1 MIKNILII
9 LAGGG
14 VGSVARYLVQKWSYS
29 LIPHPFPF
37 GTLTVNILGCFLIG
51 IFYALAERQNMLSP
65 ELRLLLITGFCGG
78 FTTFSSFALEN
89 LNLMKSGYVLYAAT
103 YTAASV
109 ALGIIATWLGARVL

>member
-1 MIKNILII
+1 MKNILIV

-14 VGSVARYLVQKWSYS
+14 VGSITRFLMQKWSYS

-65 ELRLLLITGFCGG
+65 EMRLLLITGYCGG

-89 LNLMKSGYVLYAAT
+89 LNLMKSGYIVYAAT

-109 ALGIIATWLGARVL
+109 FLGILATWLGTRIL